1 MLEKYNKYI
10 LVLIGAVVIF
20 MSIGYSV
27 LESSLRISGEVNYRA
42 DAEVRVTDFVAKDVP
57 SNMTIQYS
65 EFSKHEVKLG
75 FTPTNADASVTFEVT
90 VKNNSPYTFVISNIE
105 NSNIN
110 TSYELENYQIGSP
123 IGKKESITFNITF
136 KNNTSTLDAQAVLLK
151 FTFERPSAEMLK
163 YDNTESKSKC
173 SDVQCALDELYEK
186 LR

>member
-1 MLEKYNKYI
+1 MNKN
-10 LVLIGAVVIF
+10 LNRFLIFLIAFTICLF
-20 MSIGYSV
+20 SIGYSV

-110 TSYELENYQIGSP
+110 TSYELENYKLGDL
-123 IGKKESITFNITF
+123 IGKKESVTFNITF
-136 KNNTSTLDAQAVLLK
+136 KHNTSLLDAQAVLLN
-151 FTFERPSAEMLK
+151 FTFERPSAEMLI
-163 YDNTESKSKC
+163 YDNTKSKSKC
-173 SDVQCALDELYEK
+173 IDVKCALDELYQK